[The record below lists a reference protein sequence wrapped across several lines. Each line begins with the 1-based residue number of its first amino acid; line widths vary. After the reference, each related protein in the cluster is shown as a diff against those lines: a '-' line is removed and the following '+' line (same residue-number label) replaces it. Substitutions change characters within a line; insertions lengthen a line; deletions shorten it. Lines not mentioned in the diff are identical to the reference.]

1 MFKMIT
7 SGTDF
12 IKPEVGLIAASYIL
26 YCPKRLSRRH
36 TNMFATHPGLGI
48 VG

>member
-12 IKPEVGLIAASYIL
+12 IKSEVGLIAASYTFVDQVGFQDDLRIT
-26 YCPKRLSRRH
+26 S
-36 TNMFATHPGLGI
+36 ATHPGLGI

>member
-7 SGTDF
+7 SRTDF
-12 IKPEVGLIAASYIL
+12 IKSEVGLIAARYTFVDQVGSHDDLRIT
-26 YCPKRLSRRH
+26 SASH
-36 TNMFATHPGLGI
+36 SGLGI

>member
-1 MFKMIT
+1 MFKIIT

-12 IKPEVGLIAASYIL
+12 IESEVGLIAASYTFVDQVGFQDDLRIT
-26 YCPKRLSRRH
+26 S
-36 TNMFATHPGLGI
+36 ATHPGLGI